1 MLGLYDGDVLE
12 ARGELR
18 GDAQQLL
25 VFRPKLLMVLE
36 QTAVL
41 ISEIITFFSENLFTR
56 GALCT

>member
-41 ISEIITFFSENLFTR
+41 ISEIITFFSSENYS
-56 GALCT
+56 